1 MADELNK
8 DYAPLTEYLTGIMHK
23 LQQQSDLLRGKDV
36 ALCLTEDY
44 DVAERAAVST
54 GTQTVLFN
62 VDYLREN
69 PSISEDAVAAEIA
82 HELSHLVYR
91 EKFALAGKSKE
102 EEIFA
107 DNYGLVLLNRAGYNV
122 RNSLHEEELEVEENR
137 DVHPADKIR
146 ELICRRTVAALNAP
160 IRENTPFTGKIP
172 NTPLVET
179 AYNVLQERGQRLA
192 AHDIRQANTD
202 LERQPSD
209 VAQKYDD
216 LIPNLT
222 ALQAQTDADDFVALV
237 GTYLSAEHR
246 APEATARRK
255 LHMLYASA
263 LYGALGKDDG
273 SAEYGQRLGN
283 ELEKLRGQIH
293 NADALPLAQILQ
305 KRLQINDNMHILQKF
320 VKDNS
325 FEMNQIRSELLLTEC
340 LVYPEQALPTA
351 QYLSGLTNEVP
362 MHYVDDDNGERYS
375 YISADELQNLRDDWA
390 NVTPSKRADIF
401 AILME
406 NVAPK
411 DNPAQKLAQFIGK
424 TAEND
429 AVYKPLVEMYLATY
443 TPEQQPYA
451 VSTLV
456 SRKELNRPYGYE
468 DYFKAILLNS
478 GIKGLRAYN
487 AVYNIHRPEQINK
500 LSTNSSA
507 LVSEDGIIFN
517 KLAELGRAAQQS
529 DNPELQ
535 KIGRQ
540 LVYAT
545 QKQSP
550 LNTAGGNGR

>member
-36 ALCLTEDY
+36 ALCLTEDNNIT
-44 DVAERAAVST
+44 ERAACYT
-54 GTQTVLFN
+54 DTQTIFLNPNF
-62 VDYLREN
+62 LRETKN
-69 PSISEDAVAAEIA
+69 LSEDAVATEIA
-82 HELSHLVYR
+82 HELSHLAYR
-91 EKFALAGKSKE
+91 EKFDIAGKSKE

-122 RNSLHEEELEVEENR
+122 RLNIYNEKLSVKENR

-146 ELICRRTVAALNAP
+146 EIIRHRTIAALNAP
-160 IRENTPFTGKIP
+160 TRENKSFACQIP
-172 NTPLVET
+172 NTPLIET
-179 AYNVLQERGQRLA
+179 A
-192 AHDIRQANTD
+192 HDFFHNRQMFFNTAETNKIHTD
-202 LERQPSD
+202 L
-209 VAQKYDD
+209 VKQKSSESLNY
-216 LIPNLT
+216 T
-222 ALQAQTDADDFVALV
+222 ALLSNLQQMKNQTEAE
-237 GTYLSAEHR
+237 TYCNLISEYLGAEHR
-246 APEATARRK
+246 SANAAERRQ
-255 LHMLYASA
+255 LHLLYAKS
-263 LYGALGKDDG
+263 LQNLIGKDDG
-273 SAEYGQRLGN
+273 SIEYGQRLSD
-283 ELEKLRGQIH
+283 ELAKLRGQIH

-305 KRLQINDNMHILQKF
+305 RQLNIGNNMSALQTF

-325 FEMNQIRSELLLTEC
+325 FEMNQVRSELLITEC
-340 LVYPEQALPTA
+340 LVHPQQALQTA
-351 QYLSGLTNEVP
+351 QYLSGINGDVP
-362 MHYVDDDNGERYS
+362 QQYLPNADGKHTS
-375 YISADELQNLRDDWA
+375 LISADELQNLRDDWA